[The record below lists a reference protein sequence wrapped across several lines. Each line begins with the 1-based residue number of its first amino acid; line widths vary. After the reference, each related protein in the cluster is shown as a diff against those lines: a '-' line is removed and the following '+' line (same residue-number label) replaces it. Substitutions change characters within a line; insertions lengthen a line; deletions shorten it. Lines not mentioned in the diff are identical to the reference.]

1 MPKTSFPFLA
11 DDLAVFHFQSILTYC
26 WSTIAATLII
36 TLGLFISTQMSGYYP
51 ENLNSPVNR
60 TTCTCDCW
68 DGFFRGIHHRGGYKT
83 FYINYE
89 VQTIVLIGLF
99 LFYAELLR
107 NFLVKIVIHQRLT
120 MLLLLL
126 PAIYSNF
133 YGTWN
138 IINYLNDH
146 DYHRMLPSQVFF
158 SITELIAN
166 YIFYRCL
173 LINNVNT
180 PIPPWCVYLI
190 GTICSVHTL
199 LAVKELNIQLIYR
212 NMGILIPDLIC
223 LLWVSS
229 RLRRDYQLRSD
240 TRSICIWLLVG
251 CSILL
256 FYYIVCPYRD

>member
-1 MPKTSFPFLA
+1 MPQSNIALFFENVSL
-11 DDLAVFHFQSILTYC
+11 FHFQSILTFC
-26 WSTIAATLII
+26 WSTIATTLII
-36 TLGLFISTQMSGYYP
+36 TLGLFVGTQLSGY
-51 ENLNSPVNR
+51 NLRNLLFPVNR

-68 DGFFRGIHHRGGYKT
+68 DGFFRGVHDRGGYKT

-89 VQTIVLIGLF
+89 VQTIILIGLF

-107 NFLVKIVIHQRLT
+107 HFLVQIVANKRPT
-120 MLLLLL
+120 MLLLL

-146 DYHRMLPSQVFF
+146 DYHRMLPSQLFF

-173 LINNVNT
+173 LITYAET
-180 PIPPWCVYLI
+180 PIPPWCFYSV

-212 NMGILIPDLIC
+212 NMGILIPDLIS
-223 LLWVSS
+223 LLWVFSYI
-229 RLRRDYQLRSD
+229 RRDYQLRSD
-240 TRSICIWLLVG
+240 RRSLCIWLLVG
-251 CSILL
+251 CLIML
-256 FYYIVCPYRD
+256 FYFIVCPYRD